1 MNLELFEQLAAK
13 LFTASTPQERAG
25 AETALVR
32 FTTQPEHLLQCKYV
46 LDHSRQPYAQLV
58 AANALKQLL
67 LQSWNQM
74 PPQQRIDFRNYTL
87 SFLAN
92 RGVECEQFVTQSLVQ
107 LIARITKM
115 GWFESDE
122 HRNILDEV
130 SKFLHATP
138 THLLIGL
145 QLFSQLV
152 AEMNATTNTRSLT
165 QHRKV
170 TGAFRDGPL
179 FQVVTLALHTLTQ
192 VHSGATSAGELM
204 PRVTEAALQVVL
216 ACLSYDFIGTTLD
229 EASEEMG
236 TIQVPSSWRAAMQ
249 QPQTTQLFFDLH
261 LRSSPPISSLS
272 LEALVQLASLRRSL
286 FSSDEE
292 RQAFLC
298 RMMRGALS
306 LLQAP
311 RGLSERAN
319 YHELCRLLARLKANY
334 QLSELVQADCYA
346 EWLDAVAKF
355 TIESFFHWQW
365 ATNSVHYLLSLWSRL
380 VASMPYL
387 KGDAPSR
394 LEEYVPQVIRAF
406 ISSRM
411 ELVRALLVS
420 DDSAELDDPLD
431 DEEQLSEQLETVPSL
446 CRFQLESLSTY
457 VLTLFEPCAAL
468 YQQLLARPA
477 AERTSRE
484 LQLRLAQS
492 EGELAWLV
500 YLIGTVLGSHLTP
513 SCNSETHQLI
523 DGELA
528 CVVLQLIPL
537 IDAPETVQ
545 ERRLEKSNAHLQLAL
560 VYFLQQFR
568 KVYIGD
574 QATASSK
581 VYLRL
586 AERLHLADHVAVLS
600 VVTQKIVT
608 NLRLRSDC
616 LHVTQKTLA
625 LFGDLAAGFCT
636 GKLMLKLD
644 VVHSVLQG
652 HTDFPFLRVPANA
665 RHRTT
670 FYATLTKLLFAED
683 TTVRFKS
690 FIGPFSRML
699 SDLAELPEDDFKTQG
714 AQEALCGVLRDLR
727 GVCSSCSNRRSY
739 NLFFSWVYPS
749 FTPLFLRACAVW
761 YDVPALTTALL
772 KFYCELVYNKQQR
785 LTFDSSSPN
794 GILLFRDTSQLVV
807 CYGSRIL
814 EHQPPAGA
822 DPYAHRHKGI
832 AICLLLLTRAL
843 SGNYVNFGVFA
854 LYGDRALADCLAV
867 TIKLCLAMSL
877 EEIMAFP
884 KVGKAYFALIEL
896 LMRNHTPM
904 IVELETP
911 VLQHIC
917 RSLREGLQSHE
928 VAISS
933 QCAAS
938 LEHLAAFHFR
948 TFTEETREEAAKAQL
963 QDHLAREPT
972 LFSAQLASLLHMV
985 VFEECANQASGPQRA
1000 RTMARALNAA
1010 ATPRSGPSRA
1020 RCSLSS

>member
-1 MNLELFEQLAAK
+1 MRAPVVGLCRRRESSREIESARNAQRAAESVGLPPTHRATATSQAQQIRAAPGRARSRTPSPTGNGVAPPVRVYRRRSYHAIRSSRTLLTHTLARPTAPILSRACASAASSRRELVRSGAESLQQACGRAIQSDAQEEPADTARIHMRQEIDRFFALFCARSRGRAAGHHQRRGAPG
-13 LFTASTPQERAG
+13 TRGSPRPAAGGAAGRARATDSAARERARELVEEQHEHEG
-25 AETALVR
+25 ESVREVRLIRVMYGGCTLTPSPLPWYVYWEILPPEPRALRTLAPSCSDVHPSR
-32 FTTQPEHLLQCKYV
+32 RRCGDNPRAVTTQLGHLLRCKYV

-145 QLFSQLV
+145 RLFSQLV

-179 FQVVTLALHTLTQ
+179 FQVVTLALRTLTQ

-292 RQAFLC
+292 RQSLPLPHDARRPLAAA
-298 RMMRGALS
+298 GATRPVGACELPRALPTARS
-306 LLQAP
+306 AQGELPALRARAGGLL
-311 RGLSERAN
+311 
-319 YHELCRLLARLKANY
+319 
-334 QLSELVQADCYA
+334 A

-477 AERTSRE
+477 AERTSRGCGCGWHSP
-484 LQLRLAQS
+484 R
-492 EGELAWLV
+492 
-500 YLIGTVLGSHLTP
+500 
-513 SCNSETHQLI
+513 
-523 DGELA
+523 
-528 CVVLQLIPL
+528 
-537 IDAPETVQ
+537 
-545 ERRLEKSNAHLQLAL
+545 
-560 VYFLQQFR
+560 
-568 KVYIGD
+568 
-574 QATASSK
+574 ASS
-581 VYLRL
+581 
-586 AERLHLADHVAVLS
+586 
-600 VVTQKIVT
+600 
-608 NLRLRSDC
+608 
-616 LHVTQKTLA
+616 
-625 LFGDLAAGFCT
+625 
-636 GKLMLKLD
+636 
-644 VVHSVLQG
+644 
-652 HTDFPFLRVPANA
+652 
-665 RHRTT
+665 
-670 FYATLTKLLFAED
+670 
-683 TTVRFKS
+683 
-690 FIGPFSRML
+690 
-699 SDLAELPEDDFKTQG
+699 
-714 AQEALCGVLRDLR
+714 R
-727 GVCSSCSNRRSY
+727 G
-739 NLFFSWVYPS
+739 S
-749 FTPLFLRACAVW
+749 FT
-761 YDVPALTTALL
+761 
-772 KFYCELVYNKQQR
+772 
-785 LTFDSSSPN
+785 
-794 GILLFRDTSQLVV
+794 
-807 CYGSRIL
+807 
-814 EHQPPAGA
+814 
-822 DPYAHRHKGI
+822 
-832 AICLLLLTRAL
+832 
-843 SGNYVNFGVFA
+843 
-854 LYGDRALADCLAV
+854 
-867 TIKLCLAMSL
+867 
-877 EEIMAFP
+877 
-884 KVGKAYFALIEL
+884 
-896 LMRNHTPM
+896 
-904 IVELETP
+904 
-911 VLQHIC
+911 
-917 RSLREGLQSHE
+917 
-928 VAISS
+928 
-933 QCAAS
+933 
-938 LEHLAAFHFR
+938 
-948 TFTEETREEAAKAQL
+948 
-963 QDHLAREPT
+963 
-972 LFSAQLASLLHMV
+972 
-985 VFEECANQASGPQRA
+985 
-1000 RTMARALNAA
+1000 
-1010 ATPRSGPSRA
+1010 
-1020 RCSLSS
+1020 